1 MAECTWLLKT
11 PDAIYGPETED
22 RLISWAKAGKIQP
35 GQSISTDGEEWISV
49 TEVPF
54 LDMRWSI
61 DIQDGKPPR
70 GPFHREAVDAL
81 LQRGRLPEN
90 VKIIEVR
97 EPWIQEELIL
107 DENPDDLTVEK
118 DYIIDDASPS
128 QEIEESE
135 KEEEPIEE
143 TPIESTPVEQEEIV
157 QEEIVQ
163 EESVQEETVQ
173 EEIIQEEIAIKEE
186 IPEPEEKVPEPEEEK
201 IVVKE
206 ELPQRETVVNS
217 QKQVDLPNI
226 PPEAT
231 ILYGLMREEAESLA
245 KLIADEKRET
255 EEFRKASQERQE
267 RMQERRQSLL
277 RLIGSDADDM
287 VRKARIT
294 HPTLARDT
302 GLRQDYNALKL
313 LQERITQEAKNK
325 IDTLT
330 DRLNKS
336 ETEVRRMRQQMID
349 SATLSKQLIET
360 RETLQRREK
369 EIMAERQRFEEERQ
383 RYAMERQTLMAR
395 LSALETGLPGGT
407 NQSREA
413 RGVKLA
419 PWMGLIK

>member
-81 LQRGRLPEN
+81 LQRGKLPEN

-157 QEEIVQ
+157 Q
-163 EESVQEETVQ
+163 
-173 EEIIQEEIAIKEE
+173 
-186 IPEPEEKVPEPEEEK
+186 EEKVPEPEEEK

-287 VRKARIT
+287 VRRARIT

-349 SATLSKQLIET
+349 SSTLSKQLIET